1 MKQLLFLLLC
11 LFSFACSSKS
21 EKNGW
26 VVGTNA
32 EYPPYTYIEKGSI
45 VGFEIDLVHE
55 VARRLDKEVVLKD
68 LPFDA
73 LIIELQR
80 GGVDLVAA
88 GISPTPERAK
98 RVLFSDLYLSE
109 DPLVFVSLKEVPKK
123 RVGVNE
129 GYTAD
134 LHLSKA
140 GGNFELVRLN
150 NPADGFLALAT
161 GRIDHFATA
170 LTTVNQYRKSRPN
183 APELLVEPI
192 AESTTD
198 SVAIALPLNHAEE
211 LKAINQA
218 LDEMK
223 NDGTLDQLRAKWGL

>member
-1 MKQLLFLLLC
+1 MKQLLLLLVC
-11 LFSFACSSKS
+11 LCSFACSSKS
-21 EKNGW
+21 EKRW

-32 EYPPYTYIEKGSI
+32 EYPPYTYVEKGAI
-45 VGFEIDLVHE
+45 VGFEIDLVNE
-55 VARRLDKEVVLKD
+55 VAHRLGKEVVFKD

-98 RVLFSDLYLSE
+98 RVLFSNLTLSE
-109 DPLVFVSLKEVPKK
+109 DPLVFVSLKELPKK

-134 LHLSKA
+134 LHLTKA

-170 LTTVNQYRKSRPN
+170 LTTVRQYQKSRPN
-183 APELLVEPI
+183 APELLIEPI

-198 SVAIALPLNHAEE
+198 SVALALPLDHEEE

-218 LDEMK
+218 LDGMK